1 VGKVSY
7 KNYLETLNKISKAIT
22 SDLYLEDILKLI
34 VIRKSSMNR
43 RLPTKDIAEAIIAA
57 HEIKKD
63 KN

>member
-1 VGKVSY
+1 MGKVSY

>member
-1 VGKVSY
+1 MGKVSY

-22 SDLYLEDILKLI
+22 GDLYPEDILKLI

-43 RLPTKDIAEAIIAA
+43 CLPMKDIAEAIIVAY
-57 HEIKKD
+57 EIKKD

>member
-1 VGKVSY
+1 MGKVSY

-34 VIRKSSMNR
+34 VIRKLSMNR

>member
-34 VIRKSSMNR
+34 VIRKLSMNR